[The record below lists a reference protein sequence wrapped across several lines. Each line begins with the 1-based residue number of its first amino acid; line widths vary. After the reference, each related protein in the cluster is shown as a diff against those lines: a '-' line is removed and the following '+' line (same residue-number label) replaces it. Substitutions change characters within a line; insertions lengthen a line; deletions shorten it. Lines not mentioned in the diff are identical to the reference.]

1 MGSDTDIII
10 ASARAYVSAL
20 NKLLTWNVRRR
31 EKSRDGVSD
40 INGSD
45 QGGIGDAEPAAQP
58 AVSVAK

>member
-31 EKSRDGVSD
+31 ENSRSGEID

-45 QGGIGDAEPAAQP
+45 QGGIGDAVPATQP
-58 AVSVAK
+58 AVSIAK